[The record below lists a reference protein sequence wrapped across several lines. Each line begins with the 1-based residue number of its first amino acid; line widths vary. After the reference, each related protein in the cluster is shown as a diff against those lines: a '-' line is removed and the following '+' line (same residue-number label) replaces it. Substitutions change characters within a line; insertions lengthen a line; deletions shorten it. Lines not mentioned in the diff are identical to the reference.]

1 MQHAQLQHVQQVL
14 AASTKAGAA
23 IANAA
28 APANTPAAVRTSAL
42 RTARITRVQQA
53 LFVQHLAAKHAK
65 YVQATTS
72 ANTQAYNLAV
82 QQLAAQYGVTVPA
95 AAQRTLLGSATNIA
109 PKHAPSAQTGAC
121 ATVRTLA
128 VQHGFNRKATLQA
141 AAAQGIN
148 PATAA
153 TQYNIARTL
162 HAAGKL

>member
-1 MQHAQLQHVQQVL
+1 M
-14 AASTKAGAA
+14 STSNTRATAPA
-23 IANAA
+23 TS

-42 RTARITRVQQA
+42 RTARLTRVQQT

-72 ANTQAYNLAV
+72 ANTQAYHLAV
-82 QQLAAQYGVTVPA
+82 QQLAAQYGVTAPVHA
-95 AAQRTLLGSATNIA
+95 TRTINGSATNIA

-128 VQHGFNRKATLQA
+128 VQHGFNRAATLA
-141 AAAQGIN
+141 ACAAVGIN

-153 TQYNIARTL
+153 TQYNIARKA
-162 HAAGKL
+162 HVAASATA